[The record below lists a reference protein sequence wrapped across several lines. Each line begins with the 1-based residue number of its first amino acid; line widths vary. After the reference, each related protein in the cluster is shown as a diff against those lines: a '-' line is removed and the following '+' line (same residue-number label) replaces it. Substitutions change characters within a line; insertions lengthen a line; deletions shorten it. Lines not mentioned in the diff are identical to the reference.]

1 MQERAKNT
9 RFNLKETYVKTV
21 NSWVM
26 YTTMLNALTIVAES
40 FDVVDR
46 NSDALTTTLQGAV
59 ETILHGVTPAHAI
72 SSMTVQSYEENLTP
86 ARKLTFLTFR
96 LSLTR
101 A

>member
-1 MQERAKNT
+1 MREKVKNT
-9 RFNLKETYVKTV
+9 RFNLKETYVKIV
-21 NSWVM
+21 NCWVV

-40 FDVVDR
+40 FDIVDR

-59 ETILHGVTPAHAI
+59 EIILHGVTPALAI
-72 SSMTVQSYEENLTP
+72 SSMTVRIYEEYLTP

-96 LSLTR
+96 MSLTR